1 MNIFGENL
9 LEKESL
15 DLYFRELAGIEENK
29 PFECVGTRKE
39 VLVCLKDFIRKG
51 GHSLLTD
58 RYGDVILQEQDSLE
72 TLLQGWESENNLPPA
87 YEAVL
92 KQSIKQ

>member
-1 MNIFGENL
+1 MEIFGENL

-15 DLYFRELAGIEENK
+15 DLYFRELTGIEENK

-39 VLVCLKDFIRKG
+39 VLVSLKDFINKG

-58 RYGDVILQEQDSLE
+58 RYEEFIKQEPDELG
-72 TLLQGWESENNLPPA
+72 TLLSGWEKENNLPAA

-92 KQSIKQ
+92 QQSLNR